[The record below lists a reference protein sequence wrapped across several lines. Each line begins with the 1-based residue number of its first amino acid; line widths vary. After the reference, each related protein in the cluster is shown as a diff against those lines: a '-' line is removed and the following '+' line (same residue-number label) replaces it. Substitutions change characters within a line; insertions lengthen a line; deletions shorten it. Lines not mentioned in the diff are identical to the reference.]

1 MNSSIFESPAYH
13 SHEIT
18 VHSYEID
25 FKSRLNI
32 FSLFNYFQEIAW
44 EHAGIL
50 HFGLED
56 LSKRNLFWVLSRVR
70 VEIERLPLWNEK
82 IKLVTYPRGI
92 DGLFALRD
100 YEIYDSNNNRIISAS
115 SSWLILSSE
124 NRRPVRLTDLDLPF
138 LPNDR
143 KALPTNASKIEAV
156 AGSLINT
163 DALTVKPSDFDVN
176 YHVNNSRYIEWAIDT
191 FSFEHHKIQE
201 LKIVEVNFLAEG
213 KENNY
218 LNINLFQI
226 DEQNHRVSIN
236 RFEDNKE
243 LCRVSLEWR

>member
-1 MNSSIFESPAYH
+1 MDSNIFESPAYH
-13 SHEIT
+13 SHELT

-25 FKSRLNI
+25 FNRRLNI

-56 LSKRNLFWVLSRVR
+56 LSKKNLFWVLSRMR

-100 YEIYDSNNNRIISAS
+100 YEIYDSNDNRIISAS
-115 SSWLILSSE
+115 SSWLIISYE
-124 NRRPVRLTDLDLPF
+124 NRRPVRLADLDLPF
-138 LPNDR
+138 LINDR
-143 KALPTNASKIEAV
+143 KALATNASKV
-156 AGSLINT
+156 ADVAANPFNT
-163 DALTVKPSDFDVN
+163 YSLTVKPSDFDVN
-176 YHVNNSRYIEWAIDT
+176 YHVNNSRYIEWAYNT
-191 FSFEHHKIQE
+191 FSFEHHKNKV

-218 LNINLFQI
+218 LNINFFQI

-243 LCRVSLEWR
+243 LCRVSLEWK